1 MTTQGTISYDPIVSS
16 TGEPAAVP
24 IKNEEEIDQYET
36 HDTVELQRTDP
47 PSGTGAPMA
56 ESDQNEYLNDVQN
69 DQSQGVEFSNPD
81 EMLTE
86 AKPDEHIDGLS
97 GQEPGPVEPS
107 ETPSEEKVPPSN
119 DGETEEVSSQ
129 SKLYSALSTCF

>member
-1 MTTQGTISYDPIVSS
+1 MSS

-24 IKNEEEIDQYET
+24 IKNEDEIDQYET

-47 PSGTGAPMA
+47 PTGTGAPMA

-69 DQSQGVEFSNPD
+69 DQSQAVEFTNPD
-81 EMLTE
+81 EMLAEPKADE
-86 AKPDEHIDGLS
+86 AIDTLS
-97 GQEPGPVEPS
+97 SQEQEPVEQS
-107 ETPSEEKVPPSN
+107 EKPSEEKPSN